1 MYSANVLDED
11 GSVAPEVSGG
21 DGSEVGGG
29 RSLLGAFLKDTIF
42 VGMQNIV
49 FGRVNLQSKA
59 LEILV

>member
-42 VGMQNIV
+42 VGMQHSIW
-49 FGRVNLQSKA
+49 SC
-59 LEILV
+59 